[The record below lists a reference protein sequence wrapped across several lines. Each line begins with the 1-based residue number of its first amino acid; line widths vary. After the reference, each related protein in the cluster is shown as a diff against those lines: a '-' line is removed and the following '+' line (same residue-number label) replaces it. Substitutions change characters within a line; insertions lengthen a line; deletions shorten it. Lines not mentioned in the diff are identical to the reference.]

1 MSNTAQLL
9 RVQSQNPRCHT
20 HHFGRRSR
28 ELIEALESPRLRELA
43 KRGDIHLIRRGDLV
57 MAEGEPGDAL
67 VILLDG
73 RLRVYS
79 TSGGLRPREVTYGLC
94 NSGQVVGE
102 MSLDGAPRSASVVA
116 LCASWCCF
124 VSRDELMAFI
134 SEEPMFAHDL
144 MEAVVVRA
152 RQATRT
158 IQKVLFSDTF
168 GRLREFLLSNTEPLP
183 DGRLLVK
190 DRMTHALIAQHIGA
204 SREMVTRLL
213 RDLMVGGHLER
224 NEQRQLVINP
234 PLPKRW

>member
-9 RVQSQNPRCHT
+9 RVQPLNRMKHSRN
-20 HHFGRRSR
+20 FGLRSK
-28 ELIEALESPRLRELA
+28 ELVEALPSYRLRELA
-43 KRGDIHLIRRGDLV
+43 KRGEIQLLQRGDLL
-57 MAEGEPGDAL
+57 MMEGEPGDAL

-79 TSGGLRPREVTYGLC
+79 TSGGLRPREVTYGVC
-94 NSGQVVGE
+94 SSGEVVGE
-102 MSLDGAPRSASVVA
+102 MSLDGSPRSASVVA

-124 VSRDELMAFI
+124 VPRDELMVFI

-158 IQKVLFSDTF
+158 IQRVLFSDTF
-168 GRLREFLLSNTEPLP
+168 GRLREFLLSNAELLP

-213 RDLMVGGHLER
+213 GDLMVGGHLER